1 MVLTNFECW
10 AHGGEPSSAGAAG
23 FETGSLRPH
32 LDPFNPRAVGF
43 ISDANNNNSS
53 DNNSSSP
60 TDGQPTPEV
69 LPLEGLRCKKRLNP
83 HGDCGG
89 GVDMDQ
95 PVYTKRCRYDDADLA
110 AQYCND
116 FFSLPATQIIG
127 TQACL
132 MDYEMQANGGGGMM
146 MESEPSF
153 PHQQQQ
159 HLQQQQQ
166 QHHHQQQ
173 QQQPQRIY
181 QHYQESA
188 ERAASPPSKI
198 KRRNDPLE
206 KIQLNTECSSSEA
219 AADLYIATH
228 GGCLHHFRT
237 LSGGGP
243 EESDI

>member
-10 AHGGEPSSAGAAG
+10 AHGEPSSAAAAG
-23 FETGSLRPH
+23 FETGSLRHH

-43 ISDANNNNSS
+43 ISDANNNNSG
-53 DNNSSSP
+53 DNNSSA

-69 LPLEGLRCKKRLNP
+69 LPLEVLRCKKRLNP

-89 GVDMDQ
+89 DMDQ

-132 MDYEMQANGGGGMM
+132 MDYEMQANGGGMM

-159 HLQQQQQ
+159 HLQQQQHQ
-166 QHHHQQQ
+166 QQQ

-188 ERAASPPSKI
+188 ERATSPPSKI
-198 KRRNDPLE
+198 KRRRNDPLE
-206 KIQLNTECSSSEA
+206 KIQLNIECSSSEA
-219 AADLYIATH
+219 AADMYIATH
-228 GGCLHHFRT
+228 GGCLHHFST
-237 LSGGGP
+237 LSGGGS

>member
-10 AHGGEPSSAGAAG
+10 AHGGEPAES
-23 FETGSLRPH
+23 GSLRPH

-53 DNNSSSP
+53 DHNSSA

-69 LPLEGLRCKKRLNP
+69 LPQEVLRCKKRLNP
-83 HGDCGG
+83 HGNCGG
-89 GVDMDQ
+89 GGDMDQ

-132 MDYEMQANGGGGMM
+132 MDYEMQANGGGMM

-153 PHQQQQ
+153 P
-159 HLQQQQQ
+159 QQQQQ
-166 QHHHQQQ
+166 QHIQQQ

-188 ERAASPPSKI
+188 ERAASPPTKI

-206 KIQLNTECSSSEA
+206 KIQLNTEGSSSSEA

-228 GGCLHHFRT
+228 GGCLHHFST
-237 LSGGGP
+237 LSGGGS